1 MILKKIKIARGCLVC
16 CIFLTLLLASCAPQP
31 DASRVAEPIG
41 IPTPTESS
49 APVHDPEIRFAL
61 IGKPQD
67 MNVWQLFDRE
77 ASGATYADHALRAG
91 FWPRLYHLAPPASS
105 FQPYAAEG
113 LPSEVTQDG
122 GLYSASVK
130 LRPNLKWTDGSSFT
144 ADDVAFTVNTALTFE
159 LGYDWSAYYP
169 REYLDHAEAVDPST
183 VKFYFKQKPNVGV
196 WQYGVLQGP
205 IVQKSFWES
214 TVNEAENLL
223 PAAALLMDIDKARAK
238 AKTIQAGFDD
248 VNAQVLALKLEGR
261 ANRKLDGNLLYL
273 QNEATF
279 AQNKLNKLLEEYA
292 AQVKSAQEALYVVD
306 NENEPTL
313 GVWMPEPETDDVW
326 VNKANPDFSFGYPNF
341 SRSSYRFFE
350 DEKSAM
356 TAFQNGEVDFV
367 LSPDGISSDVPD
379 ELALKY
385 NPSYSARFLVF
396 NPLNGYLADPAF
408 RSALAC
414 MIDRKML
421 TTDILQNKAMPLDS
435 FVLSSQWH
443 DTNLKDAC
451 ADMDKSARVEYAVK
465 MLRDAGYSWTQEP
478 NSASA
483 GQNILSPNGEP
494 FPNITLLAPSE
505 DEDALRHAA
514 ANYIAEQARYLGVP
528 LVVQEVSLSDA
539 VYAVYSSQK
548 YDMALMGWRLSEY
561 PAYLCDWA
569 GGEENLSLYIS
580 TSLKSACDA
589 LRVESNLDAAR
600 QAVGQIEA
608 ALMSELPFIP
618 LFTVMQADVYQNL
631 TYPMPAE
638 NVLINGWS
646 GLYGAPSYAI
656 PAAP

>member
-1 MILKKIKIARGCLVC
+1 MNLKKIKIAGGYLALCL
-16 CIFLTLLLASCAPQP
+16 FLTLLLASCAPQP
-31 DASRVAEPIG
+31 DASRASIY
-41 IPTPTESS
+41 IPTPTKSS
-49 APVHDPEIRFAL
+49 APAHEPEIRFAL

-67 MNVWQLFDRE
+67 VNVWQLFDRE
-77 ASGATYADHALRAG
+77 ASGASYADHALRAEY
-91 FWPRLYHLAPPASS
+91 WPRLYHLAPQDSS
-105 FQPYAAEG
+105 FQPYVAEG
-113 LPSEVTQDG
+113 LPSEVAQDG

-144 ADDVAFTVNTALTFE
+144 ADDVAFTVNTALAFE

-169 REYLDHAEAVDPST
+169 REYLDHAEAVDSST
-183 VKFYFKQKPNVGV
+183 VKFFFKQKPNVGV

-205 IVQKSFWES
+205 VVQKSFWES

-223 PAAALLMDIDKARAK
+223 PTAALLMDIGKARVK
-238 AKTIQAGFDD
+238 AATTQASFDD
-248 VNAQVLALKLEGR
+248 VSAQVLALKLEGR

-273 QNEATF
+273 QDEVTF
-279 AQNKLNKLLEEYA
+279 AQNKLNTLLDEYEV
-292 AQVKSAQEALYVVD
+292 QVKSAQEALYAAAD
-306 NENEPTL
+306 EKEPTL
-313 GVWMPEPETDDVW
+313 GVWMPEAGGNDIW
-326 VNKANPDFSFGYPNF
+326 INKANPDFPFGTPNF
-341 SRSSYRFFE
+341 ERASYRFFE
-350 DEKSAM
+350 DENAAL
-356 TAFQNGEVDFV
+356 TAFQNGEADFI
-367 LSPDGISSDVPD
+367 LSPDGISKEVKG
-379 ELALKY
+379 AKY

-396 NPLNGYLADPAF
+396 NTLNGYLADPAF

-421 TTDILQNKAMPLDS
+421 ATDILQNKAAPLDS

-483 GQNILSPNGEP
+483 GQNLLTSNGEP

-514 ANYIAEQARYLGVP
+514 ANYIAEQARYLGIT

-561 PAYLCDWA
+561 PAYLCEWA
-569 GGEENLSLYIS
+569 GGGEENLSLYIS
-580 TSLKSACDA
+580 TSLKSVCDA

-608 ALMSELPFIP
+608 ALMTELPFIP

-631 TYPMPAE
+631 AYPMPAE

-656 PAAP
+656 PAP